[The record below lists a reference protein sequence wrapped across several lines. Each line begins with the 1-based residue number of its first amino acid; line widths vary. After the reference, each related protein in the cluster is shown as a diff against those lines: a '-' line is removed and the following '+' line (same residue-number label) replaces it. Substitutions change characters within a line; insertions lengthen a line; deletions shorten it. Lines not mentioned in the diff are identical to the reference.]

1 MRKLLVICGPT
12 ATGKTELGMY
22 LAKMLAAGPKGSGPG
37 GEIVSADSRQ
47 IYKGMDIGTGKD
59 LPKKSKIQKLQDS
72 KLEYGFFNITGVRMW
87 GYDIVEPNED
97 FSVARYI
104 NTANLII
111 KDIWRRNKLP
121 ILVGGTGFYIKGVVD
136 GIPTASVPKS
146 LRIREKFKDKLV
158 KELQDVLRKF
168 DAKRFASMN
177 ESDKNNPRRLVRAIE
192 IYKSKYKFEYKK
204 HSEPNFNTL
213 FIGLTTTKQILDRR
227 IEKRVRNRLQVGF
240 EDEIR
245 NLLKAGI
252 TWDNQA
258 MQALG
263 YRQWQE
269 FFTTSAKSVRNQREF
284 AIESWIRSEKQYA
297 KRQLI
302 WFKKDNR
309 IKWFDIKEKDYVVRV
324 EKLVREWHNN

>member
-192 IYKSKYKFEYKK
+192 IYKSKYKFKC
-204 HSEPNFNTL
+204 
-213 FIGLTTTKQILDRR
+213 ILC
-227 IEKRVRNRLQVGF
+227 F
-240 EDEIR
+240 H
-245 NLLKAGI
+245 LK
-252 TWDNQA
+252 D
-258 MQALG
+258 
-263 YRQWQE
+263 
-269 FFTTSAKSVRNQREF
+269 
-284 AIESWIRSEKQYA
+284 
-297 KRQLI
+297 
-302 WFKKDNR
+302 
-309 IKWFDIKEKDYVVRV
+309 
-324 EKLVREWHNN
+324 

>member
-1 MRKLLVICGPT
+1 
-12 ATGKTELGMY
+12 
-22 LAKMLAAGPKGSGPG
+22 
-37 GEIVSADSRQ
+37 
-47 IYKGMDIGTGKD
+47 
-59 LPKKSKIQKLQDS
+59 
-72 KLEYGFFNITGVRMW
+72 
-87 GYDIVEPNED
+87 
-97 FSVARYI
+97 
-104 NTANLII
+104 
-111 KDIWRRNKLP
+111 
-121 ILVGGTGFYIKGVVD
+121 LVGGTGFYIKGVVD